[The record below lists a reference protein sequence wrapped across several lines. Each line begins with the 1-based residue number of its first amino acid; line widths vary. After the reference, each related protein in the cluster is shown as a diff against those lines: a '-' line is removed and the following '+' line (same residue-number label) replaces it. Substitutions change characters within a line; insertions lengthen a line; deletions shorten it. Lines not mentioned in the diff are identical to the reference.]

1 MKISAYDNNS
11 TSSNNFRGGK
21 VVFIG
26 HPEYAKLVI
35 KNYMLYTYKQTFDH
49 LRYRHNEISLG
60 ELQMLP
66 MPLDLKE
73 RTCDAEGD
81 ASEGMHM

>member
-1 MKISAYDNNS
+1 MTTTLSRQRIFVKK
-11 TSSNNFRGGK
+11 K

-26 HPEYAKLVI
+26 HPEHSRRVI
-35 KNYMLYTYKQTFDH
+35 KNYMLYTYKQTFYN
-49 LRYRHNEISLG
+49 LRYRHNKISLG